1 MVRKIDWENQIDRR
15 LKLRNLRVF
24 STVVQCGSMAKAAE
38 QLGVS
43 PPAVSEAVADLE
55 HALGVRLV
63 DRSAQGIE
71 PTIYGDALLR
81 RSVAVFDELKQSIR
95 DIEFLSD
102 PTTGELRI
110 ACVEGLWYR
119 FLPEI
124 MRRFLER
131 YPRVKVHADLT
142 LHTSE
147 FSGLRERKYDCMLER
162 LPTLLV
168 DEQATGDLNYELLF
182 DETVVVVAGAHTK
195 WTRRRKIDLAELIDE
210 PWIAAGP
217 DTWHRVAVEEVFRA
231 RGLNTPELRMT
242 APSITLRAR
251 LLAAGPYL
259 TFYGHSVL
267 RQLLADRYAV
277 MALPVDLP
285 ASTVSAFIVTL
296 KNRTLSPVVE
306 RFLACVR
313 EVVKSSAG
321 KQVGRAARS
330 AKPNVS

>member
-1 MVRKIDWENQIDRR
+1 MAPKIDWENQIDRR

-43 PPAVSEAVADLE
+43 PPSVSEAIADLE
-55 HALGVRLV
+55 HTLGVRLV

-110 ACVEGLWYR
+110 ACVEGLWYT

-131 YPRVKVHADLT
+131 YPRAKVHADLA

-162 LPTLLV
+162 LPARLV
-168 DEQATGDLNYELLF
+168 DKQATDHFNYEFLF
-182 DETVVVVAGAHTK
+182 DETVSVVAGAHTK
-195 WTRRRKIDLAELIDE
+195 WARRRKIDLAELIDE
-210 PWIAAGP
+210 PWIPSGP
-217 DTWHRVAVEEVFRA
+217 DTWRRVVEEIFRA
-231 RGLNTPELRMT
+231 RGLNAPEPRMT
-242 APSITLRAR
+242 TVSITLRAR

-259 TFYGHSVL
+259 AIYGPSVL

-277 MALPVDLP
+277 TALPVDLP
-285 ASTVSAFIVTL
+285 AISFPAFIVTL

-313 EVVKSSAG
+313 EVVKPSAG
-321 KQVGRAARS
+321 QPAGRGARS

>member
-43 PPAVSEAVADLE
+43 PPSVSEAIADLE
-55 HALGVRLV
+55 HTLGVRLV

-110 ACVEGLWYR
+110 ACVEGLWYT

-142 LHTSE
+142 LHAWE

-162 LPTLLV
+162 VPMLV
-168 DEQATGDLNYELLF
+168 HKQATDHLNYEFLF
-182 DETVVVVAGAHTK
+182 DETVSVVAGAHTK
-195 WTRRRKIDLAELIDE
+195 WARRRKIDLAELIDE
-210 PWIAAGP
+210 PWIPSGP
-217 DTWHRVAVEEVFRA
+217 DTWRSVVEEIFRA
-231 RGLNTPELRMT
+231 RGLNAPEPRMT
-242 APSITLRAR
+242 TVSITLRAR
-251 LLAAGPYL
+251 LVAAGPYL
-259 TFYGHSVL
+259 TFYGHSIL
-267 RQLLADRYAV
+267 RQLLADRYAIT
-277 MALPVDLP
+277 ALPVDVP
-285 ASTVSAFIVTL
+285 AFPLSAYIVTL
-296 KNRTLSPVVE
+296 KNRTLSAVVE
-306 RFLACVR
+306 RFLECVR
-313 EVVKSSAG
+313 EVVKPSAG
-321 KQVGRAARS
+321 QPAGRGARS

>member
-15 LKLRNLRVF
+15 LKLRSLRVF
-24 STVVQCGSMAKAAE
+24 STVIQCGSMAKAAE

-43 PPAVSEAVADLE
+43 AQAVSEVIADLE
-55 HALGVRLV
+55 HTLGVRLV
-63 DRSAQGIE
+63 DRSARGIE
-71 PTIYGDALLR
+71 PTIYGDAILR

-110 ACVEGLWYR
+110 ACVEGLWYT

-124 MRRFLER
+124 MRQFLER

-142 LHTSE
+142 LHTWE
-147 FSGLRERKYDCMLER
+147 FSGLRERRYDCMLER
-162 LPTLLV
+162 LPARLV
-168 DEQATGDLNYELLF
+168 DKQATDYLNYEFLF
-182 DETVVVVAGAHTK
+182 DEGSLVVAGAHTK
-195 WTRRRKIDLAELIDE
+195 WARRRKIDLAELIVE
-210 PWIAAGP
+210 PWIPSGP
-217 DTWHRVAVEEVFRA
+217 DTWHRFFADEIFRA
-231 RGLNTPELRMT
+231 RGLNPPEPRMT
-242 APSITLRAR
+242 TTSITLRAR

-259 TFYGHSVL
+259 TIYGPSVL
-267 RQLLADRYAV
+267 RQLLADRYPV
-277 MALPVDLP
+277 TALPVDLP
-285 ASTVSAFIVTL
+285 AISFPAFIVTL

-306 RFLACVR
+306 RFLTCVR

-321 KQVGRAARS
+321 KQVGRAGRS